1 VERWYHATPYATHVI
16 AAFIPYTLHPTPVLK
31 KLDKYIIGKFLGTFF
46 FSIVLIMSIAVVFD
60 LTEKLDDFFENQ
72 APINEIIFDYY
83 LNFIPY
89 YMNMFSPLFI
99 FISVIFFTSKIAG
112 NSEIIAILASGVS
125 YHRLMFPYFFSA
137 FVLFVMSFILTGYV
151 IPPASAKMLN
161 FQDKYVQR
169 FTRENARNIQ
179 MEVDPGTI
187 LYIQNFQKR
196 TNTGYRASFDRFDGK
211 RLTMRIVADRIQYD
225 SLYNWHFVK
234 YVRRDFDNMHETL
247 TRGERM
253 DTIIPVLPKELFYTI
268 ENAQMMTNT
277 ELKGYIDTQRR
288 RGAGN
293 VQAFEIEWWKRWASP
308 IGAFIM
314 TLLGVTLSSKK
325 VRGGMGKNLGI
336 GVALSAFYILFSTVS
351 TTFAVNGVMSPF
363 MSAWLPNFMFL
374 GVGLF
379 LYIRVSR

>member
-1 VERWYHATPYATHVI
+1 MERWYHATPYATHVI
-16 AAFIPYTLHPTPVLK
+16 TAFIPYTLHPTPVLK

-125 YHRLMFPYFFSA
+125 YPRLMFPYFFSA